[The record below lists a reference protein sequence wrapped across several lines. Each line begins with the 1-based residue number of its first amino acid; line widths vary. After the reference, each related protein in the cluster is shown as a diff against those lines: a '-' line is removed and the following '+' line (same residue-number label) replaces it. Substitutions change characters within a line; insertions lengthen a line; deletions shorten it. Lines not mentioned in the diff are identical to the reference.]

1 MKQHWSHPM
10 SAQPPTPASRRSFAR
25 PALALVTG
33 ALAITVVAA
42 CGSSTP
48 TAAAPP
54 TTHAAA
60 RPNAG
65 GGTGTPPGAFGTAAA
80 VSATSLEVQNQQ
92 TGQVTVKFT
101 SSTAFTNT
109 IKASL
114 ADVKVGQCVTV
125 AATSGGAQAK
135 ALTARTVG
143 ISTPTSSGCTAAG
156 AFGGGF
162 GGAGGFAGRGG
173 NGASRTPN
181 PSRRVRPS
189 GANGAGGAGAF
200 GRAFG
205 SVTAVSKTGFT
216 VKGVARASNPAVTTV
231 VTVNAATTYTES
243 AKATS
248 SALAVG
254 DCIVALGASDDTG
267 AVSAKSINISKA
279 GTNGCAGGFGRGG
292 GGFRGNGNGGGE
304 AGSTPSL
311 VPGGGNG

>member
-1 MKQHWSHPM
+1 MKQHWSNPM
-10 SAQPPTPASRRSFAR
+10 SAQPPAPASNGRRSFAR

-33 ALAITVVAA
+33 ALALTVVAA

-48 TAAAPP
+48 TAAPP

-60 RPNAG
+60 RPSAG
-65 GGTGTPPGAFGTAAA
+65 AGTGTPPGAFGTAAA

-114 ADVKVGQCVTV
+114 ADVKVGDCVTV
-125 AATSGGAQAK
+125 AAASGGAQAK
-135 ALTARTVG
+135 ALTASTVG
-143 ISTPTSSGCTAAG
+143 ISKPTSSGCTAAG
-156 AFGGGF
+156 GFGGGNF
-162 GGAGGFAGRGG
+162 GGGGFAGRGG
-173 NGASRTPN
+173 GASRTPN

-189 GANGAGGAGAF
+189 GANGAGNF

-216 VKGVARASNPAVTTV
+216 VKAVARGSTPAVTTT
-231 VTVNAATTYTES
+231 VTVNAATTYTDS

>member
-1 MKQHWSHPM
+1 M
-10 SAQPPTPASRRSFAR
+10 SAQPPAPAAIGRRRGSFVR
-25 PALALVTG
+25 PALVLVTG
-33 ALAITVVAA
+33 ALALTVAA

-60 RPNAG
+60 RPSTGAG
-65 GGTGTPPGAFGTAAA
+65 TTPPGAFGTAAA
-80 VSATSLEVQNQQ
+80 VGATSLEVQNQQ
-92 TGQVTVKFT
+92 TGQVTVKFS
-101 SSTAFTNT
+101 SSTAFTDT
-109 IKASL
+109 VKASL

-125 AATSGGAQAK
+125 AAASGGAQAK
-135 ALTARTVG
+135 ALTARTVQ
-143 ISTPTSSGCTAAG
+143 ISQATAKGCTAAG
-156 AFGGGF
+156 AFGGAGGF
-162 GGAGGFAGRGG
+162 GGGGFAGRGG
-173 NGASRTPN
+173 ASASRTPN

-189 GANGAGGAGAF
+189 GANGAPANF

-205 SVTAVSKTGFT
+205 SVTAVSTTGFT
-216 VKGVARASNPAVTTV
+216 VKGVARGTTPAVTTV

-267 AVSAKSINISKA
+267 AVTAKTINISKA
-279 GTNGCAGGFGRGG
+279 GSNGCAGGFGRGA

-304 AGSTPSL
+304 GGSTPSV

>member
-1 MKQHWSHPM
+1 M
-10 SAQPPTPASRRSFAR
+10 SAQPPAPAFRRSLTR

-33 ALAITVVAA
+33 ALALTVVAA

-65 GGTGTPPGAFGTAAA
+65 AGTGTPPGAFGTAAA

-101 SSTAFTNT
+101 SSTAFTDT
-109 IKASL
+109 VKASL
-114 ADVKVGQCVTV
+114 ADVQVGQCVTV
-125 AATSGGAQAK
+125 AAASGGAQAT
-135 ALTARTVG
+135 ALTASTVG
-143 ISTPTSSGCTAAG
+143 ISKPTSTGCTAAG
-156 AFGGGF
+156 AFGGGNF
-162 GGAGGFAGRGG
+162 GGGGFAGRGG
-173 NGASRTPN
+173 NGGGSRTPN

-189 GANGAGGAGAF
+189 GANGPGNF

-205 SVTAVSKTGFT
+205 TVTAVSKTGFT
-216 VKGVARASNPAVTTV
+216 VKGVARGSNPAVTTT

-267 AVSAKSINISKA
+267 AVSAKTINISKA
-279 GTNGCAGGFGRGG
+279 GSNGCTDGFGRGG

>member
-1 MKQHWSHPM
+1 M
-10 SAQPPTPASRRSFAR
+10 SAQPPAPAADTRRRGSFAR

-60 RPNAG
+60 RPNP
-65 GGTGTPPGAFGTAAA
+65 GTRTPPGAFGTAAA
-80 VSATSLEVQNQQ
+80 VGKTSLEVQNQQ

-101 SSTAFTNT
+101 SSTVFTNT

-114 ADVKVGQCVTV
+114 ADIKVGMCATVT
-125 AATSGGAQAK
+125 ATSGGAQAK

-143 ISTPTSSGCTAAG
+143 ISAATSSGCTAAG
-156 AFGGGF
+156 AFGGAGGF
-162 GGAGGFAGRGG
+162 GGGGNFGRGDGG
-173 NGASRTPN
+173 NGSRTPD

-189 GANGAGGAGAF
+189 GANGAGGAGGAGNF

-205 SVTAVSKTGFT
+205 SVTAVSPTGFT
-216 VKGVARASNPAVTTV
+216 VKGVVRGSNPAVTTT
-231 VTVNAATTYTES
+231 VTVTTATTYTES

-248 SALAVG
+248 HALAVG

-267 AVSAKSINISKA
+267 AVSAKTINISKA
-279 GTNGCAGGFGRGG
+279 GSNGCAGGFGRGG